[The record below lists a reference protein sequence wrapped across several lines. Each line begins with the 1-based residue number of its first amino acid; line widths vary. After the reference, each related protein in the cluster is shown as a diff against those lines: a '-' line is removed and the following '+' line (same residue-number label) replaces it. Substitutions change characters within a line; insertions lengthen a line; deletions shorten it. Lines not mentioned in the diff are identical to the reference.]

1 MMKNRNL
8 QGWWMG
14 YVFLV
19 IFYSC
24 NPQKNSDIAVDSPS
38 SGTIHI
44 SVDESFK
51 PVIDEQ
57 IQMYE
62 ASYPGTKIIAHYKPE
77 AECLKDLFKDT
88 LNRTVIITRG
98 LTEKEDKFFR
108 DSLGYLPGWNLVATD
123 AIAVVVNS
131 SSNDTLFTLKRLQA
145 QLLGKINR
153 NQLIVFDGL
162 NATSTVRFVVD
173 SVLKGQRFDTSVV
186 KAARTSKEVL
196 DFIASTPNAIGL
208 VGINWIGNPEV
219 AEQVEMLKK
228 VKICYVECIVCQD
241 TPYVKP
247 MQASILTRRYPL
259 VRGLYYVNKENY
271 SGLGTGFVNF
281 LKNERGQLIF
291 KRAYLGTLMDLDV
304 RDVKL
309 NEKIPK
315 NK

>member
-1 MMKNRNL
+1 MMTNRNL

-14 YVFLV
+14 YFFLI
-19 IFYSC
+19 IFCSC
-24 NPQKNSDIAVDSPS
+24 SPQKNTDIALDSPS

-131 SSNDTLFTLKRLQA
+131 SNNDTLFTLKRLQA

-162 NATSTVRFVVD
+162 NATSTVRFIVD

-309 NEKIPK
+309 NEKIPE